1 MEESKKSCSI
11 CKGPI
16 DVHVNPS
23 TGQEFWTHGH
33 NAEPVNSGRCC
44 SGCNTFRVI
53 PARIKQIKLG
63 VMK

>member
-1 MEESKKSCSI
+1 MEESKISCSI

-23 TGQEFWTHGH
+23 TGLRFWTNGH

-44 SGCNTFRVI
+44 SDCNASKVI
-53 PARIKQIKLG
+53 PARMKQIGLAE
-63 VMK
+63 